1 MPRPTTLL
9 LIALAASIPAL
20 AQQPAPPPA
29 PPPATQP
36 SQADLEKALADRL
49 TNVTMSGQYTAGRGA
64 PKSDKYT
71 ILSARKLA
79 GDNWLLTARMEFG
92 GKDVTLPMIIPIK
105 WAGDTP
111 VISVTNLGFP
121 GLGNYT
127 ARVVIY
133 GDQYA
138 GTWQAN
144 GQNPHG
150 GHLWGKI
157 EKLPTT
163 QPAATQ
169 PARPKA
175 EAAKE

>member
-1 MPRPTTLL
+1 MHRPTLL
-9 LIALAASIPAL
+9 LPLLLLASQL
-20 AQQPAPPPA
+20 AQAQQPPA

-71 ILSARKLA
+71 IVSARKLA
-79 GDNWLLTARMEFG
+79 GDNWLLTARIEFG

-111 VISVTNLGFP
+111 VISVTDLGFP
-121 GLGNYT
+121 GLGSYT
-127 ARVVIY
+127 ARVMIY

-138 GTWQAN
+138 GTWQDNNNKA
-144 GQNPHG
+144 HA
-150 GHLWGKI
+150 GHLWGQI
-157 EKLPTT
+157 EKLP
-163 QPAATQ
+163 ATQ
-169 PARPKA
+169 PATTKPKQ
-175 EAAKE
+175 

>member
-1 MPRPTTLL
+1 MLRSTLL
-9 LIALAASIPAL
+9 LPLILLTLTTL
-20 AQQPAPPPA
+20 AQQPPA
-29 PPPATQP
+29 PPAATQP
-36 SQADLEKALADRL
+36 SQADLEKSLTDRL
-49 TNVTMSGQYTAGRGA
+49 TNVTMSGQYTTGRGG

-71 ILSARKLA
+71 IVAVRKLA
-79 GDNWLLTARMEFG
+79 GDSWLFTARIEFG
-92 GKDVTLPMIIPIK
+92 GKDVTIPMIIPIK

-150 GHLWGKI
+150 GHLWGRI
-157 EKLPTT
+157 EKLPST
-163 QPAATQ
+163 QPATPQ
-169 PARPKA
+169 PAK
-175 EAAKE
+175 

>member
-1 MPRPTTLL
+1 MPRPTLLLLPLL
-9 LIALAASIPAL
+9 LIALSAS
-20 AQQPAPPPA
+20 AQQPAT

-36 SQADLEKALADRL
+36 SQPDLEKSLADRL

-121 GLGNYT
+121 GLGSYT
-127 ARVVIY
+127 ARVVIS

-144 GQNPHG
+144 GPNPHG
-150 GHLWGKI
+150 GHLWGRI

-163 QPAATQ
+163 QPASTQ
-169 PARPKA
+169 PAK
-175 EAAKE
+175 

>member
-1 MPRPTTLL
+1 MPRLSIPLI
-9 LIALAASIPAL
+9 IALAASIPAL
-20 AQQPAPPPA
+20 AQQPAS

-36 SQADLEKALADRL
+36 SQADLEKSLADRL
-49 TNVTMSGQYTAGRGA
+49 TNVTMSGQYTAGRGS

-79 GDNWLLTARMEFG
+79 GDNWLLTARIEFG

-121 GLGNYT
+121 GLGSYT
-127 ARVVIY
+127 ARVVIS

-144 GQNPHG
+144 GPNPHG
-150 GHLWGKI
+150 GHLWGRI

-169 PARPKA
+169 KA
-175 EAAKE
+175 VGSGQKAD

>member
-1 MPRPTTLL
+1 MTPKEPAMPRSTLL
-9 LIALAASIPAL
+9 LPLILFTLTTL
-20 AQQPAPPPA
+20 AQKPPA
-29 PPPATQP
+29 PPATTQP

-79 GDNWLLTARMEFG
+79 GDNWLLTARIEFG

-121 GLGNYT
+121 GLGSYT
-127 ARVVIY
+127 ARVMIY

-138 GTWQAN
+138 GTWQDN
-144 GQNPHG
+144 VH
-150 GHLWGKI
+150 
-157 EKLPTT
+157 T
-163 QPAATQ
+163 
-169 PARPKA
+169 
-175 EAAKE
+175 